1 MNIDE
6 VFPNQSDFLKKEDLK
21 RPVKV
26 EIESVEP
33 ITFPNNPKPKLRIG
47 LKGKDK
53 DFICN
58 VTNAR
63 TIAACLGTGEIGE
76 WIGKEIMLYND
87 PTVMMGDEVKGGIKV
102 QYQPPATGDI
112 DPDDDIP
119 F

>member
-1 MNIDE
+1 MKIDE

-26 EIESVEP
+26 IIESVEP

-47 LKGKDK
+47 LKGKEK

-63 TIAACLGTGEIGE
+63 TIGAIHGDDTDS